1 MFKKQAFTMAEVLIT
16 LGIIGIIAAMTI
28 PALIGKWQKQVFIN
42 KVKYTYSI
50 LANALIMAQQEHG
63 DPTEWDLGNEP
74 SFENTKRVADTYI
87 LPYLN
92 TLESSREFEKNL
104 IVNLKNGT
112 SLMFMLDGCTAS
124 TCNPIWLNNL
134 YIIMSTKP
142 KMDKLD
148 GETRDYSREDCIF
161 LFRTDIKNLK
171 FFAWTGSTREGI
183 INNPTYG
190 CNKNIPKNKRYN
202 CGALIFYDG
211 WQIKE
216 DYPWQITHKLKN
228 SVNK

>member
-63 DPTEWDLGNEP
+63 DPTEWDWGN
-74 SFENTKRVADTYI
+74 STSYENIKRVADTYI

-92 TLESSREFEKNL
+92 TLESSRKYGGRM
-104 IVNLKNGT
+104 IVTLKNGINF
-112 SLMFMLDGCTAS
+112 MFFVDGCTNS
-124 TCNPIWLNNL
+124 ETCNPVTISSF

-142 KMDKLD
+142 KIIEM
-148 GETRDYSREDCIF
+148 GAEGRDYSREDCIF
-161 LFRTDIKNLK
+161 VLNKNKKKLE
-171 FFAWTGSTREGI
+171 FFNWGWYTRYGI
-183 INNPTYG
+183 INQANYG

-216 DYPWQITHKLKN
+216 DYPW
-228 SVNK
+228 